1 MPIRVVLF
9 EDTRLIREY
18 LQTIV
23 KEIPDFTMVA
33 AFANAKNILE
43 NIEATSPDVVL
54 MDIQMPGVSG
64 IEAVRMVKDKFPP
77 VQILMQTVFEDEDHL
92 FNSIRAGATGY
103 LLKKTPREKI
113 VEAIREVHE
122 GGAPFSPVMA
132 RKVLTFFQSSNNDA
146 PISDYNLSHREIE
159 ILKCL
164 VDGMSYKM
172 IADACFISIDT
183 VKSHIKKIYT
193 KLQVN
198 SSSQAVSTAIKSKLV

>member
-172 IADACFISIDT
+172 IADACSISIDT